1 MRLVTYANCGQ
12 PQSKPRLGVE
22 FGCMIVD
29 VQAACVAYAMRHDG
43 PAGAETALAVV
54 PSDMRTFIRRY
65 PLLRK
70 QIEPALR
77 MAADALARADGAEA
91 LELVAAGSP
100 VAVPRADVR
109 LLAPLLDP
117 PKIVCVGLNYRDHAI
132 ETGLAIPASPVL
144 FSKYSSAIVGPDEAV
159 VHPGSELTTRL
170 DYEVELAVVIGIGG
184 KQIPESKALDH
195 VFGYTVANDISAR
208 DLQFQE
214 GQWLKGKTL
223 DTFLPLGPAIVTA
236 DEIEDPH
243 RLHIRLDLNGQTMQ
257 SSSTEEMI
265 FRIPYLIAYLSKL
278 FTLEP
283 GDLILTGTPAGVG
296 HARRPPVYLQPG
308 DIMRAEIDGI
318 GVLENRVTGG

>member
-1 MRLVTYANCGQ
+1 MRLVTYANRGQ

-77 MAADALARADGAEA
+77 MAADALARVDGAEA

-117 PKIVCVGLNYRDHAI
+117 PKIVCVGLIIEITPSKPAWPSRRVRCCSRNIPQRSLALTKPWSIRD
-132 ETGLAIPASPVL
+132 
-144 FSKYSSAIVGPDEAV
+144 
-159 VHPGSELTTRL
+159 R
-170 DYEVELAVVIGIGG
+170 
-184 KQIPESKALDH
+184 
-195 VFGYTVANDISAR
+195 N
-208 DLQFQE
+208 
-214 GQWLKGKTL
+214 
-223 DTFLPLGPAIVTA
+223 
-236 DEIEDPH
+236 
-243 RLHIRLDLNGQTMQ
+243 
-257 SSSTEEMI
+257 
-265 FRIPYLIAYLSKL
+265 
-278 FTLEP
+278 
-283 GDLILTGTPAGVG
+283 
-296 HARRPPVYLQPG
+296 
-308 DIMRAEIDGI
+308 
-318 GVLENRVTGG
+318 